1 MWIDAQIVIDVVAVI
16 GIGVILETWRELDGS
31 ATQPGDVVQ
40 VACNALYVPS
50 EESVGSADAGSAA
63 GPAACETDD
72 VILKPVDNEEVNELL
87 TPLAVDSEIF
97 LARNWGEIELLD

>member
-16 GIGVILETWRELDGS
+16 RIGVILENRREPDGS
-31 ATQPGDVVQ
+31 AAEPGDVVQ
-40 VACNALYVPS
+40 VACNALYVSS
-50 EESVGSADAGSAA
+50 EERVGSVDAGSSVS
-63 GPAACETDD
+63 PAARGTDD

-87 TPLAVDSEIF
+87 PPLAVDSEIF